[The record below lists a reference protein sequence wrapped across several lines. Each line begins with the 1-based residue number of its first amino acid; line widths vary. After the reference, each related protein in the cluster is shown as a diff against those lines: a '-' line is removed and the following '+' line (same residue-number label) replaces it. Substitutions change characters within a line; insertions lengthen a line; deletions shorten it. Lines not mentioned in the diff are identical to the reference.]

1 MLQPVGLRRLLYSS
15 LFFVST
21 LLLLTQCTSGEG
33 GVSGEGYPQRPLTY
47 MVPWSAGGMTDV
59 SSRVA
64 ATVLQKPL
72 GQSVNVVNRTG
83 GGGVVGH
90 LALSSARPDG
100 YTIGAVT
107 VEISMLRHM
116 GLTDLSYT
124 NYTPL
129 ALLINNAAAITVRAD
144 SPYNTLEELVAAIR
158 ANPGQMKASGTAR
171 GGIWDLA
178 RLGFLKACDLPSD
191 ALPWV
196 PSQGSAPA
204 LQELLA
210 EGVDVVTASLT
221 EVNSLR
227 EAGQVKTLAVM
238 SDERLER
245 FPDVPTLKELGYD
258 WSIGGWVSVCAPA
271 DLPEDIKS
279 KLISSLQTAT
289 KDPEFTTA
297 LNNAGSTIQLMFG
310 AELEQF
316 MAEQDRVNG
325 ELMQE
330 AGIAK

>member
-1 MLQPVGLRRLLYSS
+1 MLMQAGLSRLFY
-15 LFFVST
+15 
-21 LLLLTQCTSGEG
+21 LLLFVVSALFLLPQCTSSEG
-33 GVSGEGYPQRPLTY
+33 GSTNDGYPERPITY
-47 MVPWSAGGMTDV
+47 IVPWSAGGMTDV
-59 SSRVA
+59 SSRVT

-90 LALSSARPDG
+90 LALSSSRPDG

-107 VEISMLRHM
+107 VEISMLHHM

-144 SPYNTLEELVAAIR
+144 APWNTLDELIAAIR
-158 ANPGQMKASGTAR
+158 ANPGQLKASGTAR

-178 RLGFLKACDLPSD
+178 RLGFLKVCGLPSD

-221 EVNSLR
+221 EVHSLR

-238 SDERLER
+238 AENRLER

-258 WSIGGWVSVCAPA
+258 WSIGGWVSACAPA
-271 DLPEDIKS
+271 DLPEEIRT
-279 KLISSLQTAT
+279 KLISALQTAT

-297 LNNAGSTIQLMFG
+297 LNNAGSNIQLMFG
-310 AELEQF
+310 EELEQF

-325 ELMQE
+325 ELMRE
-330 AGIAK
+330 AGIAE

>member
-1 MLQPVGLRRLLYSS
+1 
-15 LFFVST
+15 
-21 LLLLTQCTSGEG
+21 
-33 GVSGEGYPQRPLTY
+33 

-59 SSRVA
+59 SSRVT

-90 LALSSARPDG
+90 LALSTARPDG

-116 GLTDLSYT
+116 GLTDLSYE

-144 SPYNTLEELVAAIR
+144 SPYNTLEDLIAAIR
-158 ANPGQMKASGTAR
+158 ANPGQLKASGTAR
-171 GGIWDLA
+171 GGIWDLG
-178 RLGFLKACDLPSD
+178 RLGFLKACGLSSD

-196 PSQGSAPA
+196 PSQGAAPA

-238 SDERLER
+238 AENRLER

-271 DLPEDIKS
+271 ELPAEIRD
-279 KLISSLQTAT
+279 KLIADLKTAT
-289 KDPEFTTA
+289 QDPEFTTA
-297 LNNAGSTIQLMFG
+297 LNNAGSNVELMFG
-310 AELEQF
+310 EELKAF

-325 ELMQE
+325 ELMRE
-330 AGIAK
+330 AGIAE